1 VIAVLLAPAIAALLV
16 GIVAMSLRV
25 QQRGQLQLV
34 GTVVD
39 SPPGAG
45 PRSEPSVLFFSSRTC
60 AICHTAQR
68 PALDAL
74 MARSGVPL
82 SIREVDVAAEPDV
95 ARSYRVMSL
104 PTTIVL
110 GADGDVTAINVGF
123 ASAEKLAAQLAQTR
137 MLAPV

>member
-1 VIAVLLAPAIAALLV
+1 VIAVLLAPAIAALLI

-39 SPPGAG
+39 SPRGAG
-45 PRSEPSVLFFSSRTC
+45 LRSEPSVLFFSSTTC

-74 MARSGVPL
+74 IARSGAPL
-82 SIREVDVAAEPDV
+82 SVREIDVAADPDL

-110 GADGDVTAINVGF
+110 GADGDVAAIKVGF
-123 ASAEKLAAQLAQTR
+123 ASAEKLAAQLARTGV
-137 MLAPV
+137 LAPA

>member
-1 VIAVLLAPAIAALLV
+1 VIVVLLAPAVAVLLI

-39 SPPGAG
+39 SPLETG
-45 PRSEPSVLFFSSRTC
+45 PRSEPSVLFFSSATC
-60 AICHTAQR
+60 SICHTAQR
-68 PALDAL
+68 PALDTL
-74 MARSGVPL
+74 VARSSWPL
-82 SIREVDVAAEPDV
+82 SVREIDVAAEPDV

-110 GADGDVTAINVGF
+110 GADGDVAAINVGF
-123 ASAEKLAAQLAQTR
+123 ASAEKLASQLARTGV
-137 MLAPV
+137 LAPV

>member
-1 VIAVLLAPAIAALLV
+1 VIALLSAPAIAALLI

-25 QQRGQLQLV
+25 QRRAQLQLV
-34 GTVVD
+34 GTAVD
-39 SPPGAG
+39 SPVGSRA
-45 PRSEPSVLFFSSRTC
+45 RSESSVLFFSSTTC

-74 MARSGVPL
+74 SARSSGPL

-95 ARSYRVMSL
+95 ARAYRVMSL

-110 GADGDVTAINVGF
+110 SPDGDVVAINVGF
-123 ASAEKLAAQLAQTR
+123 ASSEKLAAQLARTGA
-137 MLAPV
+137 LATA

>member
-1 VIAVLLAPAIAALLV
+1 VITLLLAPAIAALLI
-16 GIVAMSLRV
+16 GIVAMGLRV
-25 QQRGQLQLV
+25 QQRGQLHLV

-39 SPPGAG
+39 SPLGAG
-45 PRSEPSVLFFSSRTC
+45 ARSDSSVLFFSSTTC

-74 MARSGVPL
+74 SARSGGSL

-95 ARSYRVMSL
+95 ARAYRVMSL

-110 GADGDVTAINVGF
+110 GADGDVVAINVGF
-123 ASAEKLAAQLAQTR
+123 ASTATLAGQLARTGA
-137 MLAPV
+137 LVTA

>member
-1 VIAVLLAPAIAALLV
+1 VIVVLLAPAIAALLI

-34 GTVVD
+34 GRIID
-39 SPPGAG
+39 SPLGVRPH
-45 PRSEPSVLFFSSRTC
+45 SEPSVLFFSSTTC

-68 PALDAL
+68 PALDTL
-74 MARSGVPL
+74 VARSSGRLAV
-82 SIREVDVAAEPDV
+82 REIDVAAEPDV

-110 GADGDVTAINVGF
+110 GAEGDVTAINVGF
-123 ASAEKLAAQLAQTR
+123 ASAEKLAGQLARTGA
-137 MLAPV
+137 LATA